1 MQQFHTHTY
10 NTQSQ
15 RQPFCNTAAQK
26 RISRHLV
33 NAPIRLPFGPPLWL
47 CTKPSGGEGQVF
59 SDCSAASCA
68 SLTAPSS
75 SGKRSGWRPG
85 RERGRGKRAAP
96 LVHSCALAPPL
107 CVCRDLYL
115 TLPYIYGLREKN
127 GTVGLFRSGSIPRR
141 RWQRG
146 KFLSLCKVQV
156 LPVNSEALR
165 Q

>member
-33 NAPIRLPFGPPLWL
+33 NAPIRLPFGAPLWL

-85 RERGRGKRAAP
+85 GSLGAREGEGSARRRLYILVP
-96 LVHSCALAPPL
+96 LPHHFVCAETFTS
-107 CVCRDLYL
+107 RYL
-115 TLPYIYGLREKN
+115 TYTGFGKN
-127 GTVGLFRSGSIPRR
+127 TVPS
-141 RWQRG
+141 
-146 KFLSLCKVQV
+146 VY
-156 LPVNSEALR
+156 SEAVPFPGVAGNVASSYR
-165 Q
+165 FVRYKCFQ